1 MINQSIEEMEN
12 EMVETLKT
20 LITIPAVHPDSGGEG
35 EMKKADYLNKVI
47 EKFGFDSV
55 ERHDV
60 EGRPNLVAKINGKN
74 DKNVWVVTHT
84 DVVPAGD
91 MRLWETNPFEPVV
104 KDGKIYGRGSE
115 DNGQELV
122 ASLYAAKAVIDGDI
136 EPENNICL
144 AFVSDEETGSR
155 YGISHL
161 LSKNLFKKN
170 DYIIVPDGGNESGT
184 LIEVAEKTVLWLKI
198 KTTGKQC
205 HASMPEKG
213 INAFRAATLFG
224 YNLFPTVFKPPCR

>member
-1 MINQSIEEMEN
+1 
-12 EMVETLKT
+12 MVETLKT

-74 DKNVWVVTHT
+74 DKNVWVITHMG
-84 DVVPAGD
+84 VVPAGD
-91 MRLWETNPFEPVV
+91 MGLWETNPFEPVV
-104 KDGKIYGRGSE
+104 KDGKICGRGAE

-122 ASLYAAKAVIDGDI
+122 ASLYAAKAVIDEKIG
-136 EPENNICL
+136 PENNICL
-144 AFVSDEETGSR
+144 AFVLDEETGSR

-161 LSKNLFKKN
+161 LSKNLFKKMITSLCLTEEMN
-170 DYIIVPDGGNESGT
+170 QER
-184 LIEVAEKTVLWLKI
+184 LLRLQRK
-198 KTTGKQC
+198 
-205 HASMPEKG
+205 
-213 INAFRAATLFG
+213 LFYG
-224 YNLFPTVFKPPCR
+224 